1 MWKYRFKVPEKKK
14 VRMIVY
20 TDCKNEADDQFALAH
35 HLLTPKFI
43 VKGIIGAHFN
53 IKPQQWREGNT
64 AKASYDEIKKVLSI
78 MGLEGQYPVFCGA
91 ERPLADEHTYQESE
105 AARFIVE
112 EAMRDDP
119 SPLYIACQGSITDLA
134 SAILMKPE
142 ICRRMTAVWVGGGMY
157 PEGGWEFNMG
167 NDIAAVNVLF
177 SSEMPVWQI
186 PLNVCKQTSVSLA
199 ELQHRVAPCGE
210 IGNYLF
216 EQMIAY
222 NDAHG
227 DEVEWPGG
235 EMWGLGDQ
243 GTIGVFFVEHDKT
256 DDYTYIEAPRIGED
270 MKYVFG
276 QNNREIRVYHT
287 INARL
292 IMEDFYA
299 KLAIN
304 FGGK

>member
-1 MWKYRFKVPEKKK
+1 
-14 VRMIVY
+14 MIVY

-53 IKPQQWREGNT
+53 IKPQQWGEGNT
-64 AKASYDEIKKVLSI
+64 AKASCDEIKKVLSI

-91 ERPLADEHTYQESE
+91 ERPLADEQTYKESE

-142 ICRRMTAVWVGGGMY
+142 ICSRMTAVWVGGGMY

-177 SSEMPVWQI
+177 ASEMPVWQI

-210 IGNYLF
+210 IGDYLF

-235 EMWGLGDQ
+235 EMWGLGDL

>member
-53 IKPQQWREGNT
+53 IKPQQWGEGNT

-105 AARFIVE
+105 AARSIVE

-142 ICRRMTAVWVGGGMY
+142 ICRRMTAVSAAGCTRKAA
-157 PEGGWEFNMG
+157 G
-167 NDIAAVNVLF
+167 NSI
-177 SSEMPVWQI
+177 
-186 PLNVCKQTSVSLA
+186 
-199 ELQHRVAPCGE
+199 
-210 IGNYLF
+210 
-216 EQMIAY
+216 
-222 NDAHG
+222 
-227 DEVEWPGG
+227 
-235 EMWGLGDQ
+235 WGTTLRQ
-243 GTIGVFFVEHDKT
+243 
-256 DDYTYIEAPRIGED
+256 
-270 MKYVFG
+270 
-276 QNNREIRVYHT
+276 
-287 INARL
+287 
-292 IMEDFYA
+292 
-299 KLAIN
+299 
-304 FGGK
+304 